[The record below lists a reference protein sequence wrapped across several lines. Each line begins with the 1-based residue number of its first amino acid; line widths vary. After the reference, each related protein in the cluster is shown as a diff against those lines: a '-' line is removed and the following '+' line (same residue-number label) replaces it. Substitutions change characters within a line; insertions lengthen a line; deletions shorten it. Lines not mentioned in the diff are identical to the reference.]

1 MKEEGLV
8 SLVADKTLG
17 HSRDNR
23 DSPLHIV
30 LHSLKGTLGNQC
42 LPVNKV
48 CRRVLVKR
56 RCQYYLKFDVSR
68 DLRDLVAS
76 SVITETPNRHQST
89 SSPLTPQCRTINTMR
104 LSNALAPI

>member
-8 SLVADKTLG
+8 SLVADKTLR
-17 HSRDNR
+17 HSRDNRDNR

-56 RCQYYLKFDVSR
+56 RCQYYLKFGVPR

-76 SVITETPNRHQST
+76 SVITETPKRHQST
-89 SSPLTPQCRTINTMR
+89 SSPLIN
-104 LSNALAPI
+104 P